1 MEAIKRAEFRLKG
14 ESSDIVEQLLNA
26 KDEWTNIQEI
36 IKLTFIAVFN
46 SIKEIERVLPHKA
59 NKADCVDYISQSQY
73 RSFEEQ
79 CLEKISK
86 LAIEI
91 DSKPT
96 LDELDTLEQEMV
108 SKEDL
113 EIILRDPK
121 FKPQILESPINF
133 DLHDD
138 LNELKKELDQMN
150 KTIHT

>member
-59 NKADCVDYISQSQY
+59 NKADCVDYISQGQY

-121 FKPQILESPINF
+121 FKPQILESPINY
-133 DLHDD
+133 DLSDD